1 MVDWDGFRVYNCK
14 EEDGTKR
21 EFLWNLA
28 SLCDLFRVT
37 WQVFVTFL
45 GWLGRTL
52 SGVVGDLQI
61 GDEKV
66 TLNHHIAPLL
76 MVYNL

>member
-1 MVDWDGFRVYNCK
+1 MEQNGNFF
-14 EEDGTKR
+14 G
-21 EFLWNLA
+21 
-28 SLCDLFRVT
+28 T